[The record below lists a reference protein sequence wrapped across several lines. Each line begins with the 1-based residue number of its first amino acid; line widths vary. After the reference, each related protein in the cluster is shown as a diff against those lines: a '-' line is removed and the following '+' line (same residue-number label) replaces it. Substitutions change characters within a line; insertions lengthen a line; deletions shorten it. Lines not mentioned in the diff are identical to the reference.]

1 MKKSS
6 ERPRVAVILA
16 AAGSAQRM
24 GQDKLLMRLKGKTVI
39 RRSAEAFVNALG
51 SCLSLIHI

>member
-24 GQDKLLMRLKGKTVI
+24 GQDKLLMRLNGKP
-39 RRSAEAFVNALG
+39 
-51 SCLSLIHI
+51 